1 MTTLSNL
8 QIAILLTAK
17 ISRGLG
23 LSGNFYQLA
32 ESVVLEDS
40 DRDPTITINPVQKT
54 VQIKH
59 QGNIRDILLVGLK
72 AYVLEAGYIY
82 SELQV
87 DPQIP
92 PQIRQVIEAMTGSP
106 ELPKPPKKDDVH

>member
-1 MTTLSNL
+1 MKGVTTLSNL
-8 QIAILLTAK
+8 QTAVLLTAK
-17 ISRGLG
+17 ISRGLALG
-23 LSGNFYQLA
+23 GNFYQLGD
-32 ESVVLEDS
+32 SIVLEDS
-40 DRDPTITINPVQKT
+40 DRNPTVTINPLQKT

-87 DPQIP
+87 EPQIP
-92 PQIRQVIEAMTGSP
+92 PQIRQVLEAMTGLEES
-106 ELPKPPKKDDVH
+106 KKDDVH

>member
-1 MTTLSNL
+1 MSNL
-8 QIAILLTAK
+8 QTAILLTAK
-17 ISRGLG
+17 ISRGFSLG
-23 LSGNFYQLA
+23 GNFYQLGD
-32 ESVVLEDS
+32 SIVLEDS
-40 DRDPTITINPVQKT
+40 DRDPTITINPLQKT

-72 AYVLEAGYIY
+72 AYVLEAGYVY

-87 DPQIP
+87 EAQIP
-92 PQIRQVIEAMTGSP
+92 TQIRQVIEAMTGSP